1 VEIGIFTVEGQC
13 SRLCNMVSALGWLW
27 RLRVQCFPSGDFPAL
42 TSKSDIRMGH
52 PPRCAAVQDIVSRSR
67 TFRFL
72 GHRMEEYS
80 LSDCQSTDASDRAV
94 DSRSVLVHTNYRFQ
108 HFWRRSR

>member
-1 VEIGIFTVEGQC
+1 MEIGIFTVEGQC

-27 RLRVQCFPSGDFPAL
+27 RLRVQCFPSGDFPTAL
-42 TSKSDIRMGH
+42 RGG
-52 PPRCAAVQDIVSRSR
+52 QDIVFRSP

-80 LSDCQSTDASDRAV
+80 LSDC
-94 DSRSVLVHTNYRFQ
+94 
-108 HFWRRSR
+108 